1 MTQVSQVRNLQEL
14 KKLKESPLQLPPKGR
29 EPTKVGLG
37 VKADRRNNE
46 VFFKHLPL
54 IIDHS

>member
-37 VKADRRNNE
+37 VKADRQKMKNE
-46 VFFKHLPL
+46 EQENEE
-54 IIDHS
+54 